1 MNSQTL
7 FVVSP
12 IAAEWQGCNRS
23 IRSNVTILCRCCC
36 LAHWGSA
43 ADIIGQ
49 PVGLRNIR
57 RGWKVAMD
65 DLILAQNHAD
75 RIELAMNMNTSGLFS
90 RFNDAVRVEL
100 RISLEAADA
109 RETRIIR

>member
-1 MNSQTL
+1 
-7 FVVSP
+7 
-12 IAAEWQGCNRS
+12 
-23 IRSNVTILCRCCC
+23 
-36 LAHWGSA
+36 
-43 ADIIGQ
+43 
-49 PVGLRNIR
+49 
-57 RGWKVAMD
+57 MD

-100 RISLEAADA
+100 LISLEAADA